1 MARIRTIKPEFFT
14 SDDIVALSLAARLLY
29 IGLWCEADREGRFE
43 WKPKAFKR
51 RYLPDDDCDIEGVC
65 SELLAKGLV
74 ALYGE
79 NLAYIPTFSKHQH
92 VNGKETPSRLPSPI
106 DGSVA
111 ESFTHFGWR
120 KAIFDRDGNKCVRC
134 GDTDGPHEIDHIIP
148 RSAGGTDNAINLR
161 VLCKGCNRA
170 RPVSGEAL
178 IDDLR
183 RDGYDLSV
191 LLNDTQYTRPGFRGR
206 VVNASGRVVNASTDA
221 TSLPFPSLPSQGGL
235 GETRSEAPPPV
246 SAGPAPALA
255 SGALIGRG
263 ESVKWQRDQDRLHA
277 AHHPEV
283 CTWRAPGSCRV
294 CLPAAQV
301 AQFADKLVSVAPED
315 RAATVV
321 AWARAHVPT
330 VAELPANLFR
340 YWDQAW
346 DARQSGD
353 EDGDALH
360 RQTQAFD
367 RRQREIRDSLPP
379 VEVNLKALRE
389 GLEAGRASAAA
400 KATGG
405 RA

>member
-51 RYLPDDDCDIEGVC
+51 RYLPDDDCDIDGVC

-92 VNGKETPSRLPSPI
+92 INGKETPSRLPSPI

-134 GDTDGPHEIDHIIP
+134 GDTDGPHEIDHIVP
-148 RSAGGTDNAINLR
+148 RSSGGTDNAINLR

-170 RPVSGEAL
+170 RPVSGDAL
-178 IDDLR
+178 IEDLR
-183 RDGYDLSV
+183 RDGYDFSV
-191 LLNDTQYTRPGFRGR
+191 LVNDTQYTRPEFRRR

-235 GETRSEAPPPV
+235 GETASVAEPAPVAAPAASPSTPVVRPQRRQGPGAGAGSYPRDHLAHGFCGSRFCV
-246 SAGPAPALA
+246 SA
-255 SGALIGRG
+255 
-263 ESVKWQRDQDRLHA
+263 ESFAGMVRRYGDGGDAAVTGFLQRLNDD
-277 AHHPEV
+277 
-283 CTWRAPGSCRV
+283 
-294 CLPAAQV
+294 LPAAQSPGGPV
-301 AQFADKLVSVAPED
+301 WVLKHFDRWLETSGRVAPVPPTD
-315 RAATVV
+315 AA
-321 AWARAHVPT
+321 
-330 VAELPANLFR
+330 
-340 YWDQAW
+340 D
-346 DARQSGD
+346 D
-353 EDGDALH
+353 DGDALWRRTQERD
-360 RQTQAFD
+360 RQD
-367 RRQREIRDSLPP
+367 RERAATLPP
-379 VEVNLKALRE
+379 PAETARVFREALA
-389 GLEAGRASAAA
+389 EAQKGRPA
-400 KATGG
+400 
-405 RA
+405 